1 MYYRQGGGNGG
12 GEGAKTGRVMIR
24 IGGRSH
30 HWRHLWQPG
39 QQGGYPR
46 LRGAPAGERRMPR
59 LEAVPGAERPP
70 PKKPGQGARGGG
82 QEAQKKTE
90 EPPLPPH
97 QRGGAVRYV
106 DWTNC
111 PRCNFGFSPDQEKL
125 RARTTEA
132 SKPPRLWWGEG
143 VQKIMCPLVIGWIM
157 FNCSWGWIFWEE
169 SQWTGGGM
177 RLAEYTPPTTT
188 RSKKKKD
195 QQLRELRWRR
205 VLPRRFHPM
214 FI

>member
-1 MYYRQGGGNGG
+1 MSVDITRGR
-12 GEGAKTGRVMIR
+12 GEGLPEGIKSLEVMPVECITGRVVKMEEEKEQ
-24 IGGRSH
+24 GPEEYDPDWWEEPPQKAPMATRST
-30 HWRHLWQPG
+30 R
-39 QQGGYPR
+39 GYPR

-70 PKKPGQGARGGG
+70 PKKPGQWARGGG
-82 QEAQKKTE
+82 QEAQKETE

-132 SKPPRLWWGEG
+132 TKPPR
-143 VQKIMCPLVIGWIM
+143 P
-157 FNCSWGWIFWEE
+157 
-169 SQWTGGGM
+169 
-177 RLAEYTPPTTT
+177 
-188 RSKKKKD
+188 
-195 QQLRELRWRR
+195 
-205 VLPRRFHPM
+205 
-214 FI
+214 